1 MTTNLPCQFRHADAG
16 DVDAALPLI
25 YSSGPQAFS
34 YGFQRCGKSSH
45 DFLRFAFMDGNGFLG
60 HKNHTVATRNG
71 QVVGIVAAYNLSSYV
86 RLTLGHFWQLWRFY
100 PTSGLIGLITLGVR
114 LQSIMPPPDQTTHY
128 VAHFGVTEALRGSG
142 IGRSLLTYQ
151 YKKAQELGRTI
162 YALDVSVENP
172 HAQSLYESF
181 GFSVT
186 AENEFSGPRGTV
198 PNTRRM
204 AMPVPAAQATGCQPR
219 P

>member
-1 MTTNLPCQFRHADAG
+1 MTTNSACQFRSADSR

-25 YSSGPQAFS
+25 CSSGPQAFD
-34 YGFQRCGKSSH
+34 YGFQCCGKNSP
-45 DFLRFAFMDGNGFLG
+45 DFLRFAFTDGTGLLG
-60 HKNHTVATRNG
+60 YKNHTVATLNG
-71 QVVGIVAAYNLSSYV
+71 QVVGIVAVYNLSTYV
-86 RLTLGHFWQLWRFY
+86 RLTLGHLWQLWRFY
-100 PTSGLIGLITLGVR
+100 PTSSLIGLIRRGAH
-114 LQSIMPPPDQTTHY
+114 LQSIMPPPNQTTHY
-128 VAHFGVTEALRGSG
+128 VAHFGVAEGLRGRG
-142 IGRSLLTYQ
+142 IGRSMLAYQ

-172 HAQSLYESF
+172 LAQSLYESF

-204 AMPVPAAQATGCQPR
+204 TMPVQAAQATGCHP
-219 P
+219 PP